1 MAACGS
7 CMFLLSSWTII
18 LDTNVSR
25 IVFSGTLEFGS
36 KFRWQSKIFHSHLQ
50 TIWSFTRK
58 ELISASSVCAAPAGL
73 PEKAFNHGAVMKWE
87 VCFWLMN
94 LTSAY
99 AWALR
104 VAVFRCESRFYL
116 LHFVVF
122 STPVFGFVCVFQA
135 QISMRIRCCL
145 RTVSLVLKCFIACG

>member
-1 MAACGS
+1 
-7 CMFLLSSWTII
+7 
-18 LDTNVSR
+18 
-25 IVFSGTLEFGS
+25 
-36 KFRWQSKIFHSHLQ
+36 
-50 TIWSFTRK
+50 
-58 ELISASSVCAAPAGL
+58 
-73 PEKAFNHGAVMKWE
+73 
-87 VCFWLMN
+87 MN

-135 QISMRIRCCL
+135 QISMRIRWCL
-145 RTVSLVLKCFIACG
+145 RTVSLLLKCFIACGYSHGAVFFFNFLKISNSMESNLLWNPQVNLPCLQHTATECFFEPDGSVLTHPSPRLRILPYCNSVTTQRSPMWCFIGLG